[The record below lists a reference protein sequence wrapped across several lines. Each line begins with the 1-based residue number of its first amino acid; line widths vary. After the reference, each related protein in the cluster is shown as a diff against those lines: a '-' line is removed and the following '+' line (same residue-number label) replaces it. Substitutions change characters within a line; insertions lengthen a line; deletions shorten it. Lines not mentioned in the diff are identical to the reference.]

1 LLASKPIQI
10 HLESSDDDDD
20 EQTYT
25 QQGLVG
31 VFTFEANANGDHL
44 QMVDYYWA
52 KEHYDGSKIDGDSL
66 KETEA
71 EIKSCHDDQH
81 PPDYLRNITNIIYP
95 GGMPS
100 PVKTSINEMHVHVLS
115 QTQPDG
121 GRRRRRGCT
130 SKVRALRLAEF
141 GLVLT
146 CLSETFK
153 YWVARSI
160 RVLSKF
166 IEDFEGFRDKTGKV
180 V

>member
-100 PVKTSINEMHVHVLS
+100 PVKTSINEMHVHVNS
-115 QTQPDG
+115 
-121 GRRRRRGCT
+121 
-130 SKVRALRLAEF
+130 F
-141 GLVLT
+141 
-146 CLSETFK
+146 
-153 YWVARSI
+153 Y
-160 RVLSKF
+160 
-166 IEDFEGFRDKTGKV
+166 KV
-180 V
+180 VFYATKKFTGELNYLSILSCAKPTI